1 MEGCGNLQTARAA
14 CWFEHSDV
22 TQLWYKNVLAFRLG
36 HQAMLIAVPMG
47 ASQTLSLVTQT
58 VDDQITS
65 HLGQRATSEM
75 RQDI

>member
-1 MEGCGNLQTARAA
+1 
-14 CWFEHSDV
+14 
-22 TQLWYKNVLAFRLG
+22 
-36 HQAMLIAVPMG
+36 MG

-65 HLGQRATSEM
+65 HLGQHATSEM